1 MEEQKILFADLF
13 RLIAGIKDELKT
25 AAKDVS
31 TLLDGGDW
39 ESVTMRVNGIAAEAQ
54 LIQSMAQYMTD
65 NISLFLERGP
75 YPGQSAGV
83 LPLESLATEARR

>member
-13 RLIAGIKDELKT
+13 RLIAGIKDEVKT
-25 AAKDVS
+25 VAKDVG

-39 ESVTMRVNGIAAEAQ
+39 DAVTMRVNSIAAEAQ

-83 LPLESLATEARR
+83 LPLESLAGGERR

>member
-13 RLIAGIKDELKT
+13 RLLGGIKDELKT
-25 AAKDVS
+25 AQKDIG

-39 ESVTMRVNGIAAEAQ
+39 EAVTMRVNSIAAEAK
-54 LIQSMAQYMTD
+54 LIQSMAQCMTE

-75 YPGQSAGV
+75 YPGQSAGI
-83 LPLESLATEARR
+83 LPLESLTAEARR

>member
-13 RLIAGIKDELKT
+13 RLIAGIKDEVKT
-25 AAKDVS
+25 VAKDVG

-39 ESVTMRVNGIAAEAQ
+39 ESITMRVNSIAAEAQ

-83 LPLESLATEARR
+83 LPLESLAGGERR

>member
-13 RLIAGIKDELKT
+13 RLIAGIKDEVKT
-25 AAKDVS
+25 AAKDVG
-31 TLLDGGDW
+31 TLLSGGDW
-39 ESVTMRVNGIAAEAQ
+39 DSVTMRVNGIAAEAQ
-54 LIQSMAQYMTD
+54 LIGSMAQCMTD

-83 LPLESLATEARR
+83 LPLESLAGGERR

>member
-13 RLIAGIKDELKT
+13 RLLGGIKDELKT
-25 AAKDVS
+25 AQKDIG

-39 ESVTMRVNGIAAEAQ
+39 EAVTMRVNSIAAEAQ
-54 LIQSMAQYMTD
+54 LIQSMAQYMTE

-83 LPLESLATEARR
+83 LPLESLTAEARR